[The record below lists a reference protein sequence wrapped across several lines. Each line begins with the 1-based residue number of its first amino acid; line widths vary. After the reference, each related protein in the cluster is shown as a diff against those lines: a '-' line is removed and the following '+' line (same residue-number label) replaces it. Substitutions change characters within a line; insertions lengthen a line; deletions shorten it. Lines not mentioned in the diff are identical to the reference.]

1 MPRQRTRLS
10 DKDFKLLKKEG
21 MGILGETGHLFPT
34 FGNSIEDFVK
44 FCVYDM
50 NDTYLKSGISEDF
63 ESTAGDIRL
72 KPGNDLRK
80 VGFTRG
86 NYKVKYFFYRRLAG
100 AEEIV
105 LTKTVG
111 DQSGVIHSGDPKLTG
126 IPMGAFYVDEDGKV
140 FEGEKPPIDGSKPS
154 ELDVKEYKFFIDDIS
169 ADKTEVRLAT
179 QAINSDKYKDEFNNL
194 LYPGGVYTPV
204 TGTSGDPLTTPV
216 MDGRGRFKSEG
227 GAGFEFDTKASTD
240 LGFLKNYQGGILQ
253 VEKAFITGYTP
264 IPNTTENDNWSLED
278 PIPTITIESNYPE
291 GNATT
296 GTPVSFTAKRENGN
310 VAPSQLSYYWDFGC
324 GHQEF
329 GEPEITHTYTIN
341 GNMNVSVVIN
351 SPNFVDTVTLDN
363 PLSVLYSI
371 DDPDSPASPAPSSA
385 LDGKIIKWDGTTTNG
400 TPQSA
405 PGQPTTTNSRFFIQS
420 GHRRWITSGYNLN
433 LLRELRG
440 LPDASDVS
448 LYIYSLP
455 LNRSSLSSSNPND
468 VILISDTNRCS
479 FV

>member
-1 MPRQRTRLS
+1 
-10 DKDFKLLKKEG
+10 
-21 MGILGETGHLFPT
+21 
-34 FGNSIEDFVK
+34 
-44 FCVYDM
+44 
-50 NDTYLKSGISEDF
+50 
-63 ESTAGDIRL
+63 
-72 KPGNDLRK
+72 
-80 VGFTRG
+80 
-86 NYKVKYFFYRRLAG
+86 
-100 AEEIV
+100 
-105 LTKTVG
+105 
-111 DQSGVIHSGDPKLTG
+111 
-126 IPMGAFYVDEDGKV
+126 
-140 FEGEKPPIDGSKPS
+140 
-154 ELDVKEYKFFIDDIS
+154 
-169 ADKTEVRLAT
+169 
-179 QAINSDKYKDEFNNL
+179 
-194 LYPGGVYTPV
+194 
-204 TGTSGDPLTTPV
+204 
-216 MDGRGRFKSEG
+216 
-227 GAGFEFDTKASTD
+227 
-240 LGFLKNYQGGILQ
+240 LQ

-278 PIPTITIESNYPE
+278 PIPTITIESNYPD

-448 LYIYSLP
+448 LYTGLINLMPVGPHIGGDQLVGSPTGLDVPITDGYLLGSVGDTGGDDDDDDDSGDDDSGTQDTYYTLNILLKYDTNAGPGYSPVSLP
-455 LNRSSLSSSNPND
+455 YTLEQGDGEPAHDIDGFIRIDNVNVGRSYNESYLEGEAVNIEIMDDSFPQDNYGFVQWLDSSQDATRTVVMSGN
-468 VILISDTNRCS
+468 TNLTAIIGLEM
-479 FV
+479 